1 MNYPFDNIKIL
12 VTMIQYNIK
21 CYLWNALVLGRCD
34 ASYYKNEKNM
44 KISKIVLVAFFNF

>member
-12 VTMIQYNIK
+12 VAMIQYNIK

-34 ASYYKNEKNM
+34 ASYYKNEKKKN
-44 KISKIVLVAFFNF
+44 SKIVLVALFNF